1 MIHYYTNREISEK
14 LEINLARW
22 KRWSRS
28 FLPPDPLGGMQSGY
42 ARQYA
47 FKDLFRVYLGGH
59 LLSHLKLSV
68 PDSQQVLNDLS
79 PWMKKNGFL
88 DLNGANGAATKIS
101 GQSNGYRIYFCP
113 VRATGSKKGPGFC
126 YLIRKTVGTQ
136 SNKSAVG
143 LTIKEAIEETIIHID
158 ETDSCFFLQ
167 DPHVRMINFSPL
179 FAALVKNLTTIPSEV
194 TPGKG

>member
-47 FKDLFRVYLGGH
+47 FKDLFKVYLGGH

-68 PDSQQVLNDLS
+68 PDSQQVLDDLS

-88 DLNGANGAATKIS
+88 DLNGANGAATEIN
-101 GQSNGYRIYFCP
+101 GQSDGYRIYFCP
-113 VRATGSKKGPGFC
+113 VRATGSKKGSGFC
-126 YLIRKTVGTQ
+126 YLIRNIVGTH
-136 SNKSAVG
+136 SNESVTG
-143 LTIKEAIEETIIHID
+143 LKIKETIEETIIHID
-158 ETDSCFFLQ
+158 VADNCFFLQ
-167 DPHVRMINFSPL
+167 DPHVRLINFSPL
-179 FAALVKNLTTIPSEV
+179 FAGLVKKLYHHPH
-194 TPGKG
+194 